1 MTDGQSGSGRV
12 LRLRNLAMIENIRR
26 AESPAWRERLEQRQV
41 TPVGLRA
48 SRSHAPRTKAAA
60 ERCGREAFDSVSV
73 EFSYCEFN
81 GFA

>member
-26 AESPAWRERLEQRQV
+26 AERPAWRERLEQRQV

-48 SRSHAPRTKAAA
+48 SRSHAPRTKAQSRGPCEPRRLAA
-60 ERCGREAFDSVSV
+60 AG
-73 EFSYCEFN
+73 
-81 GFA
+81 